1 MVFLR
6 QASGLDQCI
15 LGDPARKGEGRKPSA
30 RRGVVVAARPLVW
43 ATADGSRVTG
53 MSDATTPREALPSPG
68 EQPRIHV
75 TLSTASVY
83 PRKAT
88 YAFEAAADLGY
99 DGVEVMVWSDET
111 TQDAAALRRLS
122 AEHDVPIRSIHAP
135 TLLVSQRVWGRSP
148 GPKLR
153 RSVELAQEVGA
164 STVVVH
170 PPFRWQYRYAREFED
185 LVGELDET
193 EGVTIAVENMYPWRS
208 RKREMQAYLPGWDPS
223 EHGYEH
229 VTLDLSHAAVAQQDA
244 LALLDV
250 FDGRLA
256 HVHLADGSSSITDE
270 HLVPG
275 RGDQPCDKVL
285 TELVQR
291 GWTGDV
297 VVEISTRRA
306 RTAAERREDLAASLF
321 FARTYLTPGP
331 HPGYSPPPGPPHR
344 HVDAWG
350 EAEAREVAAA
360 EDAADSA
367 GTG

>member
-1 MVFLR
+1 M
-6 QASGLDQCI
+6 
-15 LGDPARKGEGRKPSA
+15 
-30 RRGVVVAARPLVW
+30 
-43 ATADGSRVTG
+43 
-53 MSDATTPREALPSPG
+53 
-68 EQPRIHV
+68 
-75 TLSTASVY
+75 
-83 PRKAT
+83 
-88 YAFEAAADLGY
+88 
-99 DGVEVMVWSDET
+99 
-111 TQDAAALRRLS
+111 
-122 AEHDVPIRSIHAP
+122 PIRSIHAP

-185 LVGELDET
+185 LVGELDEA

-275 RGDQPCDKVL
+275 RGDQPCDLVL
-285 TELVQR
+285 AELVRR
-291 GWTGDV
+291 GWEGDV

-350 EAEAREVAAA
+350 EAEAREIAAA
-360 EDAADSA
+360 EDAAGSA
-367 GTG
+367 GPADGGASEPERAEDPAQRLEPRVVSGQRDHQHEVLSAVRAVDPDVRAELDIPSSAQNGPWDRSSSAKSAPGTSIRCPCHPSPE

>member
-1 MVFLR
+1 
-6 QASGLDQCI
+6 
-15 LGDPARKGEGRKPSA
+15 
-30 RRGVVVAARPLVW
+30 
-43 ATADGSRVTG
+43 
-53 MSDATTPREALPSPG
+53 MSDATPARPPSDPG
-68 EQPRIHV
+68 DPRIHV

-83 PRKAT
+83 PRRAA
-88 YAFEAAADLGY
+88 YAFQAAADLGY
-99 DGVEVMVWSDET
+99 DGMEVMVWSDEV

-122 AEHDVPIRSIHAP
+122 AEHEMPIRSIHAP

-185 LVGELDET
+185 LVRELDAT
-193 EGVTIAVENMYPWRS
+193 DGVTIAVENMYPWRG

-223 EHGYEH
+223 EHGYDH

-256 HVHLADGSSSITDE
+256 HVHLADGSASIKDE

-275 RGDQPCDKVL
+275 RGDQPCDQVL
-285 TELVQR
+285 AELVRR
-291 GWTGDV
+291 GWSGDV
-297 VVEISTRRA
+297 VVEIATRRA

-331 HPGYSPPPGPPHR
+331 HPAYEPPPGPAHR
-344 HVDAWG
+344 HLDAW
-350 EAEAREVAAA
+350 
-360 EDAADSA
+360 
-367 GTG
+367 

>member
-1 MVFLR
+1 M
-6 QASGLDQCI
+6 
-15 LGDPARKGEGRKPSA
+15 
-30 RRGVVVAARPLVW
+30 
-43 ATADGSRVTG
+43 
-53 MSDATTPREALPSPG
+53 
-68 EQPRIHV
+68 
-75 TLSTASVY
+75 
-83 PRKAT
+83 
-88 YAFEAAADLGY
+88 
-99 DGVEVMVWSDET
+99 WSDET

-291 GWTGDV
+291 GWTGT
-297 VVEISTRRA
+297 SSSRSRRGGPAPRPSGARTSRPPCSSRAPTSRRGPTPGTRR
-306 RTAAERREDLAASLF
+306 R
-321 FARTYLTPGP
+321 PGP
-331 HPGYSPPPGPPHR
+331 APPRRRVGRGGGTRDRGGGGRRGQRRHR
-344 HVDAWG
+344 L
-350 EAEAREVAAA
+350 
-360 EDAADSA
+360 
-367 GTG
+367 TGASEP

>member
-1 MVFLR
+1 
-6 QASGLDQCI
+6 
-15 LGDPARKGEGRKPSA
+15 
-30 RRGVVVAARPLVW
+30 
-43 ATADGSRVTG
+43 
-53 MSDATTPREALPSPG
+53 MSDATTPSAASHEPSPAPG
-68 EQPRIHV
+68 EAQRIHV

-83 PRKAT
+83 PRKAP

-111 TQDAAALRRLS
+111 TQDAATLRRLA

-135 TLLVSQRVWGRSP
+135 TLLVSQRVWGRAP

-153 RSVELAQEVGA
+153 RTVELAQEVGA

-291 GWTGDV
+291 GWSGDV

-331 HPGYSPPPGPPHR
+331 HPGYAPPPGHPHR
-344 HVDAWG
+344 HADAWG
-350 EAEAREVAAA
+350 EADAR
-360 EDAADSA
+360 DGAADTVADGSPEEA
-367 GTG
+367 GTA